1 MIVAGL
7 WKSMHTFVHVKL
19 LLGLSCILAVDATF
33 AEQAWD
39 LPNEYPATSVP
50 GETVELFARS
60 LESLSGNSIEISI
73 HHGGAL
79 GINSVDH
86 FDAVSYGAVELASS
100 SAALWGG
107 IHPVFQLSSLPF
119 LTQSLGDVGALY
131 NVAKASHERV
141 FRDNNQILL
150 FVTPWPPS
158 GIWSNRPI
166 DNMDSLKGLK
176 IRTYNAFGTLA
187 LREVGASPIQLSW
200 VDVIPQLTTGG
211 IDAVLTSA
219 EGGSKAGFAQYLSH
233 FTEIN
238 FASPLQIVHMNLD
251 VYNSLTGEQR
261 GWIRQAA
268 RESEED
274 GFRKL
279 SGNIA
284 ENYRTM
290 RENGVT
296 IIDRLD
302 PGFMNHLR
310 KAGDP
315 IVSEWKFSM
324 GESGQFIL
332 EGYDAYSKQ

>member
-1 MIVAGL
+1 
-7 WKSMHTFVHVKL
+7 MHTFIHLKL
-19 LLGLSCILAVDATF
+19 LFGLFCILAVDATL
-33 AEQAWD
+33 AGQAWD
-39 LPNEYPATSVP
+39 LPNEYPARSAP
-50 GETVELFARS
+50 GETTELFARS
-60 LESLSGNSIEISI
+60 LERLSGNSIEISI

-100 SAALWGG
+100 ATSLWGG

-119 LTQSLGDVGALY
+119 LTHSLGDVRALY
-131 NVAKASHERV
+131 KAAKANHEGV

-158 GIWSNRPI
+158 GIWSKRPI

-176 IRTYNAFGTLA
+176 IRTYNAFGTLT
-187 LREVGASPIQLSW
+187 LKEVGASPIQLSW
-200 VDVIPQLTTGG
+200 VDVIPQLATGG

-219 EGGSKAGFAQYLSH
+219 EGGSKAGFEQYLSY

-238 FASPLQIVHMNLD
+238 YASPLQIVHMNLD
-251 VYNSLTGEQR
+251 VYNSLTSEQR
-261 GWIRQAA
+261 AWIRQAA

-284 ENYRTM
+284 QNYRTM

-296 IIDRLD
+296 IIDNLD
-302 PGFMNHLR
+302 PSFMNYLQ
-310 KAGDP
+310 KASNP
-315 IVSEWKFSM
+315 IISEWKSSM
-324 GESGQFIL
+324 GESGLFIL
-332 EGYDAYSKQ
+332 ERYDAYNKQ